1 MNFTSKLLVF
11 SLVAISSLNAM
22 AEACVTCGKAVPL
35 GDDIC
40 ARCTATRKGKAAP
53 VLKELLKR
61 MQGAHLG
68 VPEKPCRI
76 EDFCG
81 YRIGRLLT
89 VRDKPILGDQ
99 NVLVLEESLKKPFRF
114 CTKATLYYSSDNGA
128 LYSVCLKSPPQR
140 MSEAKAAAE
149 LEGIV
154 GVLKEKYKGKQTF
167 TKVSRGCYSGNS
179 GFSFNSQTFDVRCV
193 PVEVVAKGTLK
204 GTSAKSETTYVF
216 TVVLRDLNV
225 EKARLVS
232 TRETVSV
239 TDGADVL

>member
-1 MNFTSKLLVF
+1 MNISSKLLVF
-11 SLVAISSLNAM
+11 SLVAISCLNAM
-22 AEACVTCGKAVPL
+22 AEACVSCGKAVPL

-40 ARCTATRKGKAAP
+40 ARCTATRKEKAAP

-61 MQGAHLG
+61 MQGAHLE

-81 YRIGRLLT
+81 YSIGKLLT
-89 VRDKPILGDQ
+89 ARDKPILGDR

-114 CTKATLYYSSDNGA
+114 CTKATLNYSSDNGA
-128 LYSVCLKSPPQR
+128 LYSVCLKSLPQH

-154 GVLKEKYKGKQTF
+154 DVLKEKYKGKQTF
-167 TKVSRGCYSGNS
+167 KKVSSGFYSGHS
-179 GFSFNSQTFDVRCV
+179 GVSLNGQTFIVRCTPVKV
-193 PVEVVAKGTLK
+193 PPKSALK
-204 GTSAKSETTYVF
+204 GTSAKNETAYVF
-216 TVVLRDLNV
+216 SVFLRDQNV

-232 TRETVSV
+232 AQENVNV